1 MCNLKKI
8 REQLGMSQ
16 SALADSIGMTQGS
29 ITHYEN
35 ARQDMPPR
43 VAKKIIAA
51 AAGMGVSI
59 TFDDIYRT
67 EPQTKEA
74 A

>member
-1 MCNLKKI
+1 
-8 REQLGMSQ
+8 MSQ
-16 SALADSIGMTQGS
+16 SALADCIGMTQGS

-51 AAGMGVSI
+51 AATKGVTI
-59 TFDDIYRT
+59 TFDDLYAT
-67 EPQTKEA
+67 NQQQA